1 MGFSF
6 CTSQYD
12 SNYTHL
18 ISNNRF
24 LWAGVET
31 WGGQFSQLLA
41 YAVMAR
47 YLKPDEFGLYAFA
60 NIFFVSLRSIAA
72 VTFVDSLVQKKISLT
87 PLIHTLFW
95 IIVGLFIFFIPVCA
109 GLGHILERPLQMPGL
124 GPVLSLLSLGFLAFG
139 FSVVPEAICIE
150 QLHFRPL
157 ALRRLIEQVVG
168 GITGVAGAMA
178 GFGTYSLVW
187 QVLIGSATGTLL
199 LWSFVRFSPRFTFD
213 LSGLSDFNSF
223 FFHRLGSASVAAFG
237 QRIDSFFVGSLLGP
251 AALGYYSVAWR
262 INTIA
267 IMFTNAAFSRFTF
280 PLFVSRRED
289 PALFRLSFRKCVHVA
304 TLLGGLGFFCL
315 LSLAH
320 PLLITVFGP
329 AWMPAVP
336 VLQGLALFG
345 LWANGIFLAQ
355 NALRA
360 LGHADV
366 ELRYVLFN
374 NIAVFV
380 LVPLLALKGL
390 VWVPFALIIGG
401 FLATPYL
408 LSRLKKLSGI
418 TPRQILVHAFRPWL
432 AGLIAAS
439 GTWIWLHSLSWVTN
453 QLPVIQLATGG
464 ALFVLIYLTTLLLID
479 RFFIFS
485 LFTKERHS
493 A

>member
-6 CTSQYD
+6 CISRYD
-12 SNYTHL
+12 SKYTHL

-24 LWAGVET
+24 LWAGVEI

-95 IIVGLFIFFIPVCA
+95 IIIGLFIFFIPVCA

-139 FSVVPEAICIE
+139 FSVVPEAICVE

-199 LWSFVRFSPRFTFD
+199 LWSFVRFHPRFTFD
-213 LSGLSDFNSF
+213 LSGLSAFYSF
-223 FFHRLGSASVAAFG
+223 FFHRLGAASVTAFG
-237 QRIDSFFVGSLLGP
+237 QRFDSFLVGSFLGP

-262 INTIA
+262 MNTITN
-267 IMFTNAAFSRFTF
+267 MFTNVAVSRFAF
-280 PLFVSRRED
+280 PLFVSRREE
-289 PALFRLSFRKCVHVA
+289 PALLRLSFGKCAHGA
-304 TLLGGLGFFCL
+304 TLLGGLGYFSLF
-315 LSLAH
+315 SLAH

-329 AWMPAVP
+329 TWDPAVP
-336 VLQGLALFG
+336 VLQGLALVG
-345 LWANGIFLAQ
+345 LWVNGIFVAQ

-360 LGHADV
+360 LGHADI
-366 ELRYVLFN
+366 EFRYTLIN
-374 NIAVFV
+374 NGLGLI
-380 LVPLLALKGL
+380 LLLLLAPRGL
-390 VWVPFALIIGG
+390 VWVPLALLLSAL
-401 FLATPYL
+401 LATPYL
-408 LSRLKKLSGI
+408 LFNLKTFSGI
-418 TPRQILVHAFRPWL
+418 TPWQILMHSFRPWL
-432 AGLIAAS
+432 AGLIATT
-439 GTWIWLHSLSWVTN
+439 GTFLWLHSFPWAAK

-464 ALFVLIYLTTLLLID
+464 ALFLLIYLTTLLLLD
-479 RFFIFS
+479 RRFILS
-485 LFTKERHS
+485 LFFKKLL
-493 A
+493 